1 MEIVVVRD
9 NGSYCQNVVLLG
21 QYVVVIFLLLV
32 LSDAYGSVTVIQTG
46 VASPQTEAETDNIEK
61 LRERAIRNAMDLAL
75 LQVTGALV
83 SGERTDTL
91 RSRERITAVGKE
103 VREETKQESRYRGSS
118 TSRTTGHAR
127 LLEIVK
133 EWREGEQYYVKVKV
147 EVGEQKE
154 VAKSTNAGFY
164 WKRMGKPP
172 IGLSFSEKRNGRD
185 TTQTESYTL
194 RYLRDNLSRNDV
206 TVSSANEQAISY
218 LIHIIQEFNT
228 EQLAG
233 FGTYTTHCRLT
244 FRIVDRQKRET
255 IAEHRSKHG
264 PDAGFSIRQAE
275 DKCIKSIAPAVSKQL
290 IRTIARVMNEQW
302 NNGVEFLV
310 TFTGMPGEF
319 MPQAVNTVQGIFR
332 VEGSTVESYQDN
344 VLQLKVQYKG
354 QGVEF
359 TEAVIASFDDL
370 DQSLVSE
377 AIQGSHIQFRWVPR
391 SDQDMRN

>member
-1 MEIVVVRD
+1 MKMVAIRVNRTCHPLAALIAKRMVA
-9 NGSYCQNVVLLG
+9 
-21 QYVVVIFLLLV
+21 IFLLLI
-32 LSDAYGSVTVIQTG
+32 LSDAYGAVTVTQTG
-46 VASPQTEAETDNIEK
+46 VASPQSKAETNNVEK
-61 LRERAIRNAMDLAL
+61 LRARAIRNAMDLAV

-91 RSRERITAVGKE
+91 RSRERIAVIGE
-103 VREETKQESRYRGSS
+103 NVREETKQESRYRGSS
-118 TSRTTGHAR
+118 TSRSMGHVR

-133 EWREGEQYYVKVKV
+133 EWREGTQYYVKVKV

-164 WKRMGKPP
+164 WNRMGKPP
-172 IGLSFSEKRNGRD
+172 IGLSFSEKRNERD

-194 RYLRDNLSRNDV
+194 RYLRDNLSRNGVIV
-206 TVSSANEQAISY
+206 TSVDEQAISY

-228 EQLAG
+228 EQLVDL
-233 FGTYTTHCRLT
+233 GTYTTHCRLT
-244 FRIVDRQKRET
+244 FRIVDQKRRET

-264 PDAGFSIRQAE
+264 PDAGFTVRQAE
-275 DKCIKSIAPAVSKQL
+275 DNCIKSIAPSVSKQL

-302 NNGVEFLV
+302 NNGEEFLV
-310 TFTGMPGEF
+310 TFTGMPGQF
-319 MPQAVNTVQGIFR
+319 MPQAVNTVQSIFR
-332 VEGSTVESYQDN
+332 VKGSIVESYRDN

-370 DQSLVSE
+370 DQGLVSE
-377 AIQGSHIQFRWVPR
+377 TIQGRHIRFRWIPR
-391 SDQDMRN
+391 PDQDMRN